1 MALNKEDI
9 KLTVNGTALPSPVS
23 LSFSYEDLDKDS
35 GRDIK
40 TQTMHRNRVRANVM
54 KLSVEYGIQDA
65 TEVASVLSLVTAKT
79 FTLTYPDP
87 ATGTTKS
94 GTFYTGSRSG
104 SFAVTGSGVI
114 IKTLKFDLIEC

>member
-9 KLTVNGTALPSPVS
+9 KLTVNGYALPSPVS

-40 TQTMHRNRVRANVM
+40 TQTMHRNRLRANIL
-54 KLSVEYGIQDA
+54 KLSVEYGIDDSA
-65 TEVASVLSLVTAKT
+65 TVSTILGLVTNKT

-87 ATGTTKS
+87 ATGKTKS

-114 IKTLKFDLIEC
+114 IKTLKFDMIEC